1 MTEPKINYDET
12 SDTLYISFM
21 PGERAT
27 GIEINEHIF
36 LRIKKAERLAVGITI
51 FEYSLLTQ
59 KTEIGYR
66 SFPLSGFIELSD
78 EVREIVLEILLSE
91 PVSRFLKLS
100 AFTPSITETIPIAH
114 LQPIAAVPAR
124 FL

>member
-1 MTEPKINYDET
+1 MAFGDLVEDNTHIVAIVLVRYREGE
-12 SDTLYISFM
+12 SF
-21 PGERAT
+21 E
-27 GIEINEHIF
+27 N
-36 LRIKKAERLAVGITI
+36 
-51 FEYSLLTQ
+51 SLLTQ

-78 EVREIVLEILLSE
+78 EVREIVLELLLSE

-114 LQPIAAVPAR
+114 LQPIATVPAR